1 MSSSLFLFL
10 SIFSLWSGLG
20 YASTLNSYFFVFV
33 CHYSLRI
40 TSRAEYIHTNAS
52 SFFWSR
58 SVVVLISLSLCF
70 ERAIEHLSL
79 KKKEVSIEEKRGTSL
94 SFTSSSR
101 LPDPWGEISQSSV
114 FSLKISLDETTV
126 VYEYAPRGGTPT
138 LFFNEKTQSIILSR
152 GQSVLSLAIE
162 KKKRLFSLRNPFLPT
177 LTTTTTKKE
186 RRD

>member
-1 MSSSLFLFL
+1 MCK
-10 SIFSLWSGLG
+10 LG
-20 YASTLNSYFFVFV
+20 YGHTLNSYFFVFV
-33 CHYSLRI
+33 CHYYI
-40 TSRAEYIHTNAS
+40 SRRIHTHK
-52 SFFWSR
+52 R
-58 SVVVLISLSLCF
+58 IVLLLVKICCCSHLSLCF

-101 LPDPWGEISQSSV
+101 LPDPSGEISQSSV

-138 LFFNEKTQSIILSR
+138 LFFNGKTQSIILSR
-152 GQSVLSLAIE
+152 GRSVLFYLAIE
-162 KKKRLFSLRNPFLPT
+162 KKKRLSLRSPFLPT

>member
-1 MSSSLFLFL
+1 LVKICCCS
-10 SIFSLWSGLG
+10 
-20 YASTLNSYFFVFV
+20 
-33 CHYSLRI
+33 H
-40 TSRAEYIHTNAS
+40 
-52 SFFWSR
+52 
-58 SVVVLISLSLCF
+58 LSLCF
-70 ERAIEHLSL
+70 ERASEHLSL

-138 LFFNEKTQSIILSR
+138 LFFNGKTQSIILSR

-162 KKKRLFSLRNPFLPT
+162 KKKRLSLRNPFLPT

>member
-1 MSSSLFLFL
+1 MCK
-10 SIFSLWSGLG
+10 LG
-20 YASTLNSYFFVFV
+20 YGHTLNSYFFVFV
-33 CHYSLRI
+33 CHYYI
-40 TSRAEYIHTNAS
+40 SRRIHTHK
-52 SFFWSR
+52 R
-58 SVVVLISLSLCF
+58 IVLLLVKICCCSHLSLCF

-94 SFTSSSR
+94 SFTPSSR
-101 LPDPWGEISQSSV
+101 LPDPSGEISQSSV

-138 LFFNEKTQSIILSR
+138 LFFNEETQGIILSR

-162 KKKRLFSLRNPFLPT
+162 KKKRLSLRNPFLPT
-177 LTTTTTKKE
+177 LTTTKTKKE